1 MADISKITV
10 GGVTYDIK
18 DSVARDI
25 ALKFVICTNAANTPY
40 GVTWIDKTDPE
51 DPQTITGTLEA
62 SSSTKGIYLVPVD
75 GTSGKN
81 IHDEY
86 VTVTGGTEQLP
97 TYSWEKLGSTEA
109 ALKGLV
115 TDVTL
120 NKGNGD
126 NVLGADTTFTNGTSS
141 VTFSGGTDDTFV
153 KSYPGATSKLE
164 TATIKGVGENITFN
178 AVSADPGTVTAT
190 NTVFGTDTTASKIET
205 ETKTAT
211 SVTFDTD
218 TSASKATAGT
228 AVDVATV
235 DTQVD
240 FNGVN
245 SAITNTNGEGLVYN
259 MQVNSETLSFST
271 VATAAKSVVPAKSN
285 GTITPYTFTDV
296 TVPVIT
302 AHSDVSVASV
312 KTNTDVTVPV
322 VSSNN
327 AVTAAG
333 QITLASKT
341 AATAASAAQTVATGS
356 LKADD
361 AVGADIMTGLG
372 TAVTASAVTGI
383 GTGTAAAQTITV
395 GTNDTVAAVKYDDL
409 SISVTK
415 KQ

>member
-86 VTVTGGTEQLP
+86 VTVTGGTEQQP

-153 KSYPGATSKLE
+153 KSYPGVTSNLVKTTITGVDGSESVVGIKTNTSK
-164 TATIKGVGENITFN
+164 TASK
-178 AVSADPGTVTAT
+178 VTAAADKEAT
-190 NTVFGTDTTASKIET
+190 KITTASK
-205 ETKTAT
+205 TAT
-211 SVTFDTD
+211 NLVLGTD
-218 TSASKATAGT
+218 TQASKATAGT

-285 GTITPYTFTDV
+285 GTITPYTFE
-296 TVPVIT
+296 
-302 AHSDVSVASV
+302 
-312 KTNTDVTVPV
+312 NVTVPV
-322 VSSNN
+322 VTSNTSVTFN
-327 AVTAAG
+327 AVDSATDVTITQFTAADVTCSE
-333 QITLASKT
+333 IESETAVTLAKPASS
-341 AATAASAAQTVATGS
+341 ATTVATGTLS
-356 LKADD
+356 DQGTGD
-361 AVGADIMTGLG
+361 AVMTGLG
-372 TAVTASAVTGI
+372 TAVTAAAVTGI

>member
-1 MADISKITV
+1 MAEISKITV

-18 DSVARDI
+18 DTTARSI
-25 ALKFVICTNAANTPY
+25 ALKYVICTEAANTPE
-40 GVTWIDKTDPE
+40 GVVWIDNSDPE
-51 DPQTITGTLEA
+51 DPQTITGTLTA
-62 SSSTKGIYLVPVD
+62 SAETKGIYLVPVA

-81 IHDEY
+81 VHDEY
-86 VTVTGGTEQLP
+86 VTVTGGTELSP

-126 NVLGADTTFTNGTSS
+126 NVLGADTTFTNGTST
-141 VTFSGGTDDTFV
+141 VTFSGGTDADFV
-153 KSYPGATSKLE
+153 QSYPGVTSKLE

-178 AVSADPGTVTAT
+178 AVSSDPGTVTAT

-211 SVTFDTD
+211 AVTFDEST
-218 TSASKATAGT
+218 TASKATAGT
-228 AVDVATV
+228 AKDVAYAGTA
-235 DTQVD
+235 VD

-245 SAITNTNGEGLVYN
+245 SAITNASGEGLVYN

-271 VATAAKSVVPAKSN
+271 VATAAKSVTPAVSN
-285 GTITPYTFTDV
+285 GSITPYTFADV

-302 AHSDVSVASV
+302 AHENVSVASV

-322 VSSNN
+322 VSSNS

-341 AATAASAAQTVATGS
+341 AATAASSASTVATGS

-361 AVGADIMTGLG
+361 TVGATIMTGLG
-372 TAVTASAVTGI
+372 TATTAKAVTAI

-395 GTNDTVAAVKYDDL
+395 GTNDTVSAVKYDDL